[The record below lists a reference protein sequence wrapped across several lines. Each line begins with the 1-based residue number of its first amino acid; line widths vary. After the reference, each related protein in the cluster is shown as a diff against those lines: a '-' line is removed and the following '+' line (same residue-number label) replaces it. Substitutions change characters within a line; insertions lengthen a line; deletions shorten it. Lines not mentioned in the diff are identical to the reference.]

1 MARLSNPDLEL
12 YESGVLARLS
22 RVDTGYGDATILVG
36 VDFEAR
42 AGEVQLVTGP
52 AAAGKTTLTH
62 LLRLALTP
70 RSGRAVILG
79 VDIAR
84 APPTAAAQ
92 VKRRIGYVGENPVFI
107 EHWSAFENIAMPLR
121 MAGKKPRQ
129 YHHDVRE
136 LVDFVGISDAADLPI
151 EQLSGAERRRAA
163 IARALAGK
171 PHLILADDPTANMS
185 PADGRRVVRL
195 LAEMRRV
202 GTGIVIAS
210 QDESLAECA
219 PMGRW
224 RIESGRLSQI
234 GQAAPE
240 EAEAPE

>member
-1 MARLSNPDLEL
+1 
-12 YESGVLARLS
+12 V
-22 RVDTGYGDATILVG
+22 
-36 VDFEAR
+36 
-42 AGEVQLVTGP
+42 
-52 AAAGKTTLTH
+52 
-62 LLRLALTP
+62 
-70 RSGRAVILG
+70 
-79 VDIAR
+79 
-84 APPTAAAQ
+84 AAQ

-210 QDESLAECA
+210 QDEGLSECA
-219 PMGRW
+219 PMTRW
-224 RIESGRLSQI
+224 RIESGRVSQVD
-234 GQAAPE
+234 QAAPE